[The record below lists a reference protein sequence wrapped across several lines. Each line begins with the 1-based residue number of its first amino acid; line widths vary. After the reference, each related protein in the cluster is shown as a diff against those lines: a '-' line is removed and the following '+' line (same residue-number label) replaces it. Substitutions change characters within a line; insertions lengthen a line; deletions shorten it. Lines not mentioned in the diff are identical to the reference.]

1 MAHRLCQGKGKRKHP
16 HSKNTR
22 SFRASPKKH
31 SRRLELTKPRTSLPD
46 ATGPP
51 LNPPYAVP
59 CTHYPVRHHSSAQS
73 PLEALGSAGLPPRSG
88 RRPCD
93 VAGFSIH
100 ATSHLTQQRLQSSLP
115 DDSAPTQHPIC
126 HHSSAQS
133 PLEALG
139 PAGPPPQSGRRP
151 CDVDRLSHDASLRLA
166 TLPCMLHNA
175 QSILTLPSRRKNL
188 CQSPSSPIRHHSA
201 AEIPHPVREG
211 VPVMSSVSA
220 TMLCFAS
227 RLCPV

>member
-1 MAHRLCQGKGKRKHP
+1 MQTIPKAFPKPPL
-16 HSKNTR
+16 R
-22 SFRASPKKH
+22 SFRATPKKH
-31 SRRLELTKPRTSLPD
+31 SGRLELTKPRTSLPD
-46 ATGPP
+46 AAGPP
-51 LNPPYAVP
+51 VNRP
-59 CTHYPVRHHSSAQS
+59 YPVR
-73 PLEALGSAGLPPRSG
+73 
-88 RRPCD
+88 
-93 VAGFSIH
+93 
-100 ATSHLTQQRLQSSLP
+100 
-115 DDSAPTQHPIC
+115 

-151 CDVDRLSHDASLRLA
+151 CDLDCLSHDASLRLA

-175 QSILTLPSRRKNL
+175 QSILTLPSRKKNL
-188 CQSPSSPIRHHSA
+188 CQAPSSPIRHHSA